1 MLRDTG
7 DFSQIATDIMQIK
20 TMSKYKIVQFW
31 PDRFT
36 LALAGLA
43 VLGTVLILARE
54 VNYGANIVGDS
65 VHYITIARNL
75 LAGNGYIYKGP
86 WPPLYPLLLAFF
98 AIFGSSPADIAGMTG
113 YLNAIAFGL
122 TIFVFAIWLRARV
135 RSRFLVVW
143 ACLACVLSMPLV
155 DISASARPETLF
167 ILFTVLSFFAVNKFL
182 DTDKRSCLIW
192 AAIFTGLAC
201 LVRYLGVT
209 IVPSV
214 LLLLLLQ
221 RDATFL
227 KKVKNASVYSIIA
240 MVPICVWVLRNILVI
255 GSLTGHR
262 FSSLTM
268 RLVESGEY
276 RLLFNF
282 RSALSVVAEW
292 VFIRPGQMVIW
303 FERIF
308 GVEMTGEIASV
319 VNNTLPVLVAVVLVM
334 GIGASVIGWHR
345 QRFPHDSRL
354 LVFLAVFVGIYVVVL
369 TIGVTVQDVEL
380 VDDRYFAPAYIP
392 LVFIVVLPVLVAVV
406 LVMGIGAGVIG
417 WRRQRFSHDSR
428 LLILLIVFVGIY
440 VVVVTIGVT
449 IQGIETVTH
458 RYLAPLYIPLLFS
471 AILVLDKLFRY
482 DVKSKP
488 WGSVRFVLKTEYMFT
503 LGKVT
508 VVLMVGLLLW
518 LWCHA
523 DFYKDR
529 FQYHLDHGGGI
540 HSREWRESEVIRYIK
555 DHIPTGQIIW
565 STAHWHLYFYEVQA
579 MKNRRIW
586 SASADAMARWVHR
599 SQATG
604 DDDVDVYVVWFYA
617 LKPYSYSLSHFTFFL
632 DVELVAELS
641 DGVIFRVNENAVS
654 QADAHHQEYESIVS
668 TAPILRS
675 NFDVYRRENNITY
688 VKNPCSLPDT
698 EARFFLHIV
707 PTNSNDLPDDR
718 KQYGFDN
725 HGFSFDRPHGM
736 RFDGKC
742 MVSVDLPGY
751 RIERMVTGQYIPQER
766 RGVWVGE
773 IQLPVNENAVSQADA
788 HHQEYESGMSA
799 SPVLRSN
806 FDVYRRENSITYV
819 KNPCSLPDIQAIFF
833 LHIYPRDL
841 QDLPD
846 DRKQH
851 GFDNLDFSFYEHV
864 VRFDGKCMATVG
876 LPAYSIE
883 HMVTGQF
890 VPGQGKLWED
900 EFSVDE

>member
-1 MLRDTG
+1 
-7 DFSQIATDIMQIK
+7 
-20 TMSKYKIVQFW
+20 MSKYKIVQFW

-36 LALAGLA
+36 LALAALA

-75 LAGNGYIYKGP
+75 LAGNGYAYMAGSPP
-86 WPPLYPLLLAFF
+86 WPPLFPLLLAFF

-155 DISASARPETLF
+155 DLSASARAETLF
-167 ILFTVLSFFAVNKFL
+167 ILFTVLSFFTINKFL

-227 KKVKNASVYSIIA
+227 KKVKNASIYSIIA
-240 MVPICVWVLRNILVI
+240 MVPICVWMLRNILVI
-255 GSLTGHR
+255 GRLTGHR
-262 FSSLTM
+262 FGSLT
-268 RLVESGEY
+268 RGLVESGEY
-276 RLLFNF
+276 DLLFNF

-319 VNNTLPVLVAVVLVM
+319 VDIALPVLVAVVLVM
-334 GIGASVIGWHR
+334 GIGAGVIGWHR

-380 VDDRYFAPAYIP
+380 VDDRYFKPAYIP

-417 WRRQRFSHDSR
+417 RRRQRFSHDSR
-428 LLILLIVFVGIY
+428 LLILLVVFVGIY

-471 AILVLDKLFRY
+471 AVLLLDKLFRY
-482 DVKSKP
+482 DIKSKP

-503 LGKVT
+503 LGRVT
-508 VVLMVGLLLW
+508 VVLMVGLLLY

-540 HSREWRESEVIRYIK
+540 HSREWRDSEVIRYIK

-599 SQATG
+599 SQATS
-604 DDDVDVYVVWFYA
+604 DDVDVYVVWFYNY
-617 LKPYSYSLSHFTFFL
+617 LRPHSYSLSHFTFFL

-654 QADAHHQEYESIVS
+654 QADAHHQEYES
-668 TAPILRS
+668 
-675 NFDVYRRENNITY
+675 
-688 VKNPCSLPDT
+688 
-698 EARFFLHIV
+698 
-707 PTNSNDLPDDR
+707 
-718 KQYGFDN
+718 
-725 HGFSFDRPHGM
+725 
-736 RFDGKC
+736 
-742 MVSVDLPGY
+742 
-751 RIERMVTGQYIPQER
+751 
-766 RGVWVGE
+766 
-773 IQLPVNENAVSQADA
+773 
-788 HHQEYESGMSA
+788 GMSA

-806 FDVYRRENSITYV
+806 FDVYRRKNSITYV
-819 KNPCSLPDIQAIFF
+819 KNPCSQPDIQAIFF
-833 LHIYPRDL
+833 LHIYPRDV

-883 HMVTGQF
+883 RMVTGQF

>member
-1 MLRDTG
+1 
-7 DFSQIATDIMQIK
+7 
-20 TMSKYKIVQFW
+20 MSKYKIVQFW

-36 LALAGLA
+36 LALAALA

-65 VHYITIARNL
+65 VHYISIARNL
-75 LAGNGYIYKGP
+75 LAGNGYASPIMGSIP
-86 WPPLYPLLLAFF
+86 WPPLYPLLLTFF
-98 AIFGSSPADIAGMTG
+98 AIFGSSPADIAGMAG

-155 DISASARPETLF
+155 DVSASARSEALF
-167 ILFTVLSFFAVNKFL
+167 ILFTVTSFFAINKFL

-214 LLLLLLQ
+214 LLLLLLR

-227 KKVKNASVYSIIA
+227 KKVKNASIYSIIA
-240 MVPICVWVLRNILVI
+240 MVPICVWMLRNILVI
-255 GSLTGHR
+255 GSWTGHGGE
-262 FSSLTM
+262 FGSWTGHLI
-268 RLVESGEY
+268 ESGKYE
-276 RLLFNF
+276 LLFNF

-292 VFIRPGQMVIW
+292 VFIKPGQMVIW

-319 VNNTLPVLVAVVLVM
+319 VDTALPVLVAVVLVM
-334 GIGASVIGWHR
+334 GIGAGVIGWHR

-369 TIGVTVQDVEL
+369 IIGVTVQDVEL

-428 LLILLIVFVGIY
+428 LLIFLVVFVGIY
-440 VVVVTIGVT
+440 VIVVTIGVT

-482 DVKSKP
+482 EVKSKP
-488 WGSVRFVLKTEYMFT
+488 WGPVRFVLKTEYMFT
-503 LGKVT
+503 LGRVT

-523 DFYKDR
+523 DFYKDG
-529 FQYHLDHGGGI
+529 FQYHLDHGGGV
-540 HSREWRESEVIRYIK
+540 HSREWRDSEVIRYIK

-565 STAHWHLYFYEVQA
+565 STAPWQLYFYEVQA
-579 MKNRRIW
+579 MQNRKIW
-586 SASADAMARWVHR
+586 SASADTMARWVHR

-604 DDDVDVYVVWFYA
+604 DDVDVYVVWFYA
-617 LKPYSYSLSHFTFFL
+617 LRPHSYSLSHFTFFL

-654 QADAHHQEYESIVS
+654 KADVHHQEYESIVS

-675 NFDVYRRENNITY
+675 NFDVYRRENSITY

-773 IQLPVNENAVSQADA
+773 IQLPVNENAMSKADA

-799 SPVLRSN
+799 SPVLRAY
-806 FDVYRRENSITYV
+806 FDVYRRKNSITYV
-819 KNPCSLPDIQAIFF
+819 KNPCSQPDIQARFF
-833 LHIYPRDL
+833 LHIVPINSN
-841 QDLPD
+841 DLPD
-846 DRKQH
+846 DRKQQS
-851 GFDNLDFSFYEHV
+851 FDNLDFSFYEHV

-883 HMVTGQF
+883 RMVTGQF
-890 VPGQGKLWED
+890 VPGQGRLWEG
-900 EFSVDE
+900 EFSVDELPQ

>member
-1 MLRDTG
+1 
-7 DFSQIATDIMQIK
+7 
-20 TMSKYKIVQFW
+20 MSKYKIVQFW

-36 LALAGLA
+36 LALAALA

-65 VHYITIARNL
+65 IHYISIARNL
-75 LAGNGYIYKGP
+75 LAGNGYTSSIIGSPP
-86 WPPLYPLLLAFF
+86 WPPLYPLLLTFF

-155 DISASARPETLF
+155 DVSASTRSEALF
-167 ILFTVLSFFAVNKFL
+167 ILFTVISFFAVNKFL

-201 LVRYLGVT
+201 LVRYIGVT

-214 LLLLLLQ
+214 LLLLLLR

-240 MVPICVWVLRNILVI
+240 MVPICVWMLRNILVI
-255 GSLTGHR
+255 GSLTGHGVG
-262 FSSLTM
+262 FGSWTGHLI
-268 RLVESGEY
+268 ESGEY
-276 RLLFNF
+276 ELLFNF

-319 VNNTLPVLVAVVLVM
+319 VDTALPVLVAVVLVM
-334 GIGASVIGWHR
+334 GIGAGVIGWHR

-406 LVMGIGAGVIG
+406 LVMGIGADVIG

-488 WGSVRFVLKTEYMFT
+488 WGSVRFVLKTDYMFT
-503 LGKVT
+503 LGRVT

-523 DFYKDR
+523 ASYKDG
-529 FQYHLDHGGGI
+529 FQYHLDHGGGV
-540 HSREWRESEVIRYIK
+540 HSREWRDSEVIRYIK
-555 DHIPTGQIIW
+555 DHMPTGQIIW
-565 STAHWHLYFYEVQA
+565 STGPWQLYFYEVQA
-579 MKNRRIW
+579 MQNRRIW
-586 SASADAMARWVHR
+586 SASANAMARWVHR

-617 LKPYSYSLSHFTFFL
+617 LRPHSYSLSHFTFFL

-641 DGVIFRVNENAVS
+641 DGVIFRVTENAVS

-675 NFDVYRRENNITY
+675 NFDVYRRENSITY

-742 MVSVDLPGY
+742 MVSVGLPGY

-773 IQLPVNENAVSQADA
+773 IQLPVNENAMSKADA

-799 SPVLRSN
+799 SPVLRAY
-806 FDVYRRENSITYV
+806 FDVYRRKNSITYV
-819 KNPCSLPDIQAIFF
+819 KNPCSQPDIQARFF

-846 DRKQH
+846 DRKQQ

-883 HMVTGQF
+883 RIVTGQF

-900 EFSVDE
+900 EFSVDELPQ

>member
-1 MLRDTG
+1 
-7 DFSQIATDIMQIK
+7 
-20 TMSKYKIVQFW
+20 MSKYKIVQFW

-75 LAGNGYIYKGP
+75 LAGNGYAYMGGSPP
-86 WPPLYPLLLAFF
+86 WPPLFPLLLTFF

-155 DISASARPETLF
+155 DLSASARAETLF

-201 LVRYLGVT
+201 LVRYPGVT

-240 MVPICVWVLRNILVI
+240 MVPICVWMLRNILVI
-255 GSLTGHR
+255 GSLTGH
-262 FSSLTM
+262 
-268 RLVESGEY
+268 LVESGEY
-276 RLLFNF
+276 ELLFNF

-292 VFIRPGQMVIW
+292 VFIRPGQMLIW

-319 VNNTLPVLVAVVLVM
+319 VDIALPVLVAVVLVM
-334 GIGASVIGWHR
+334 GIGAGVIGWRR

-354 LVFLAVFVGIYVVVL
+354 LVFLAVFVCIYVVVL

-417 WRRQRFSHDSR
+417 WHRQRFPHDSR
-428 LLILLIVFVGIY
+428 LLILLVVFVGIY

-482 DVKSKP
+482 DIKSKP

-503 LGKVT
+503 LGRVT

-523 DFYKDR
+523 DVYKDG

-540 HSREWRESEVIRYIK
+540 HSREWRDSEVIRYIK
-555 DHIPTGQIIW
+555 DHMPTGQIIW
-565 STAHWHLYFYEVQA
+565 STAPLPLYFYEVQA
-579 MKNRRIW
+579 LQNRGIW
-586 SASADAMARWVHR
+586 PDSADALARSVHR

-604 DDDVDVYVVWFYA
+604 DDVDVYVVWFYTWRH
-617 LKPYSYSLSHFTFFL
+617 YSSYSLSHFTFFL
-632 DVELVAELS
+632 DVELVAELN

-675 NFDVYRRENNITY
+675 NFDVYRRENSITY

-725 HGFSFDRPHGM
+725 HGFSFDHPHGM

-773 IQLPVNENAVSQADA
+773 IQLPVNENAASQADA
-788 HHQEYESGMSA
+788 YHQEYESVMSA

-806 FDVYRRENSITYV
+806 FDVYRRENSIPYV
-819 KNPCSLPDIQAIFF
+819 KNPCSLPDIQARFF
-833 LHIYPRDL
+833 LHIYPRDV

-883 HMVTGQF
+883 RMVTGQF